1 MSLLNL
7 EGKRILIVEDDD
19 MSYILLNQ
27 IFKLT
32 KVELLR
38 AKNGREALLLYKN
51 ESGIDLVLM
60 DIQLPDI
67 NGKTVTSEM
76 VSHNNKIPIIA
87 QTAGKLPQDIDAAMA
102 AGCSDVLIK
111 PFKIEELMGIM
122 KKYLE

>member
-7 EGKRILIVEDDD
+7 EGKRILVVEDDD

-32 KVELLR
+32 KGEILR
-38 AKNGREALLLYKN
+38 AKNGKEALLLFRN
-51 ESGIDLVLM
+51 DPDIDLVLM

-76 VSHNNKIPIIA
+76 VAHNNRIPVIA
-87 QTAGKLPQDIDAAMA
+87 QTAGKSPQDIDAAIA
-102 AGCSDVLIK
+102 AGCSEVIIK
-111 PFKIEELMGIM
+111 PFKIEELMEIL
-122 KKYLE
+122 KKYLQ

>member
-1 MSLLNL
+1 MALLNL

-27 IFKLT
+27 IFILT
-32 KVELLR
+32 KSEILR
-38 AKNGREALLLYKN
+38 AKNGREALLLYRN
-51 ESGIDLVLM
+51 DPDIDLVLM

-76 VSHNNKIPIIA
+76 VAYNNKIPIIA
-87 QTAGKLPQDIDAAMA
+87 QTAGKSPQDIDAALA

-111 PFKIEELMGIM
+111 PFKMEELMDLL
-122 KKYLE
+122 KKYLQ

>member
-38 AKNGREALLLYKN
+38 AKNGREALLLYRN
-51 ESGIDLVLM
+51 NPGIDLVLM

-87 QTAGKLPQDIDAAMA
+87 QTAGKSPQDIDAAIE
-102 AGCSDVLIK
+102 AGCSEVLIK
-111 PFKIEELMGIM
+111 PFKVEELMEII

>member
-1 MSLLNL
+1 MSLPNL
-7 EGKRILIVEDDD
+7 EGKRILVVEDDD

-32 KVELLR
+32 KGEILR
-38 AKNGREALLLYKN
+38 AKNGREALLLFRN
-51 ESGIDLVLM
+51 DPDIDLVLM

-76 VSHNNKIPIIA
+76 VAHNNKTPIIA
-87 QTAGKLPQDIDAAMA
+87 QTAGKSPQDIDAAIA

-111 PFKIEELMGIM
+111 PFKIEELMEIL
-122 KKYLE
+122 KKYFQ

>member
-19 MSYILLNQ
+19 MSYILLTQ

-32 KVELLR
+32 KGEILR
-38 AKNGREALLLYKN
+38 ARNGREALLLYRN
-51 ESGIDLVLM
+51 DSDIDLVLM

-76 VSHNNKIPIIA
+76 IAHNNKIPIIA
-87 QTAGKLPQDIDAAMA
+87 QTAGKSPQDIDSAIA
-102 AGCSDVLIK
+102 AGCSDVLVK
-111 PFKIEELMGIM
+111 PFKMEELMEIL
-122 KKYLE
+122 KKYFQ